1 MTFRQLHEQPEPLL
15 ICNVWDA
22 ASATIAEQQ
31 GFQAIGTSSAAMA
44 RMLGYEDGEK
54 MEFADLVYLVKRIAA
69 GNSLPFTVD
78 IEAGFGR
85 TPSAILENI
94 KVLADMGVAGINLED
109 SVVDQERSL
118 CDSYSFARTLET
130 IREALIKDGTDLF
143 LNARTDTFLLG
154 HPGQLQETIRRV
166 RLYEAAGADGVF
178 VPCLTREEDIS
189 AVTQCT
195 RLPLNV
201 MCMPSLPAFK
211 RLQALGV
218 KRISMGNFLFERMYG
233 QFAHVLQ
240 NVKRKGNFNVVFEPC

>member
-1 MTFRQLHEQPEPLL
+1 M

-54 MEFADLVYLVKRIAA
+54 MEFADLVYLVKRIKAST
-69 GNSLPFTVD
+69 SLPFTVD

-94 KVLADMGVAGINLED
+94 KVLADIGAAGINLED
-109 SVVDQERSL
+109 SVVDKERSL
-118 CDSYSFARTLET
+118 CDSHSFARTLES
-130 IREALIKDGTDLF
+130 IKEALLRDGTDLF

-154 HPGQLQETIRRV
+154 HPDQLQETIRRTQ
-166 RLYEAAGADGVF
+166 LYEAAGADGVF
-178 VPCLTREEDIS
+178 VPCMVSEEDIS

-201 MCMPSLPAFK
+201 MCMPNLPAFK
-211 RLQALGV
+211 QLQALGV
-218 KRISMGNFLFERMYG
+218 KRISMGNFLFEKMHE
-233 QFAHVLQ
+233 QFGHTLHR
-240 NVKRKGNFNVVFEPC
+240 VKKQASFNAVFEPC